1 MANPANIN
9 KRQIQ
14 V

>member
-1 MANPANIN
+1 MTNPANIN